1 MGYRLL
7 DPQLVLERLLRPV
20 RSTSTT
26 KVQVINNNLP
36 ENDSRRDHFQHT
48 TVNPRSSEHGG
59 LNNFNN
65 MATTAGFELKAPVNS
80 PVMQFEAPPVRIA
93 FTDRKPPR
101 PRAAHRKNQIKH
113 PNLSDEVENTI
124 CYGPQTAI
132 SLWKTEYILSVPK
145 FQNTEESIEVHNYE
159 LKMPKK
165 KSKPTKLRKLVSEF
179 RTIRSDT
186 DLISKHQFS
195 LQQVHVQDRSFR
207 RKVGRPKGAHH
218 KNHPMFIPG
227 LADHDSDDE
236 FEALSEATAAS
247 SKLVNQLIKPAEPS
261 RMSERA
267 IFTFVPGPPENSR
280 TPEQP
285 LVIRGTRVSSNE
297 TQKVAENKVDKQ
309 ISPNSDEG
317 GIIKEL
323 EDLMTLNPDSR
334 MSDVTISATSE
345 RPINCLG
352 HALLPG
358 GISDTDSE
366 PELGEEPNTKIRKA
380 TSKPSQS
387 VKRNK
392 TRDRACNVGRTIIF
406 PFKRP
411 FNGVRRAVTRVI
423 TSIRALLL
431 NS

>member
-36 ENDSRRDHFQHT
+36 ENESRRDHLQHT
-48 TVNPRSSEHGG
+48 TVNLQTEHGG
-59 LNNFNN
+59 INNFNN
-65 MATTAGFELKAPVNS
+65 IATTGFELKAPVNS
-80 PVMQFEAPPVRIA
+80 PVMQFEAPPVRMA

-101 PRAAHRKNQIKH
+101 PRAAHRKIRIQH

-132 SLWKTEYILSVPK
+132 SLWKTEHILSVPK

-195 LQQVHVQDRSFR
+195 LQQVHVKPKDRSFR
-207 RKVGRPKGAHH
+207 RKVRRPKGAHH

-247 SKLVNQLIKPAEPS
+247 SKLVNQLRKLAEPAE
-261 RMSERA
+261 MSERA
-267 IFTFVPGPPENSR
+267 IFTFVPG
-280 TPEQP
+280 
-285 LVIRGTRVSSNE
+285 SN
-297 TQKVAENKVDKQ
+297 V
-309 ISPNSDEG
+309 
-317 GIIKEL
+317 
-323 EDLMTLNPDSR
+323 
-334 MSDVTISATSE
+334 
-345 RPINCLG
+345 
-352 HALLPG
+352 
-358 GISDTDSE
+358 
-366 PELGEEPNTKIRKA
+366 
-380 TSKPSQS
+380 
-387 VKRNK
+387 
-392 TRDRACNVGRTIIF
+392 
-406 PFKRP
+406 
-411 FNGVRRAVTRVI
+411 
-423 TSIRALLL
+423 
-431 NS
+431 